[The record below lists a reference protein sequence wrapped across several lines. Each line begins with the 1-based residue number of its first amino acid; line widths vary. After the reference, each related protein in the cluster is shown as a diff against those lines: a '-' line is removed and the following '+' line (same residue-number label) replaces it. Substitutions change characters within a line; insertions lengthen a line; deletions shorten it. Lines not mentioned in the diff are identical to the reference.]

1 MEQTE
6 ALKLTAEKRKVFGKQ
21 VKQFRSEGLLPAVV
35 YGRAFDAIPL
45 LIDGKEFRQVY
56 SMASG
61 NQLIGLK
68 VKGIRKPEKALV
80 REVQR
85 DPVSRAILHVDFY
98 RVSMTERITTEIPI
112 TLVGESLLAAGAN
125 AIMLYGVSSIEIQ
138 CLPEDLP
145 ESIEVDVSTLEEI
158 GQAVFVRDLPLGE
171 NIELLTDPEE
181 MVVRVSATRE
191 IDLGIEEE
199 VEIEEIEGELAE
211 GEVPEAAEG
220 ETPASETGEGDA
232 TAG

>member
-21 VKQFRSEGLLPAVV
+21 VKQFRGEGLLPAVV

-61 NQLIGLK
+61 NQLIDLK

>member
-1 MEQTE
+1 MEQTQ
-6 ALKLTAEKRKVFGKQ
+6 ALKLTAEKRKLTGKQ
-21 VKQFRSEGLLPAVV
+21 VKQLRHEGLLPAVA

-45 LIDGKEFRQVY
+45 LVDGKQFRQVY
-56 SMASG
+56 SMAGG
-61 NQLIGLK
+61 NQLIDLK

-98 RVSMTERITTEIPI
+98 RVSMAERITTEVPI
-112 TLVGESLLAAGAN
+112 TLVGESLLAAGAD
-125 AIMLYGVSSIEIQ
+125 AIMLYGVSSIQIQ
-138 CLPEDLP
+138 CLPGDLP
-145 ESIEVDVSTLEEI
+145 DAIEVDVSALEEI
-158 GQAVFVRDLPLGE
+158 DQAIFVRHLPIGE
-171 NIELLTDPEE
+171 GIELLTDRDE

-199 VEIEEIEGELAE
+199 VEIEEIEGEIAE

-220 ETPASETGEGDA
+220 ETPASEAGEGDT